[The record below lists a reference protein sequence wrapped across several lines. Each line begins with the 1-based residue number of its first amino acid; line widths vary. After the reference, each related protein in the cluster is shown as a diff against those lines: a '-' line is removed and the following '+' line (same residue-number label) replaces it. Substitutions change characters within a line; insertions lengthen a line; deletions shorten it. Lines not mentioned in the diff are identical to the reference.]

1 MKLGPILAK
10 SSKRN
15 LWNLNMF
22 SLVKRS
28 PPLEEQRQYIKGA
41 LIALEREVQKNELF
55 WKDFPLKVS
64 TADQIR
70 ERLLT

>member
-1 MKLGPILAK
+1 
-10 SSKRN
+10 
-15 LWNLNMF
+15 MF